1 AGGYGTTIEAGGWHN
16 LTVGDFNGDGRDD
29 IAARQNTGRVWYATS
44 TGAIN
49 GPNLNA
55 HFLELSPGANLST
68 TLFPNPFVVGDFNG
82 DGLEDLG
89 TIANADAGSY
99 ANSVIIGLS
108 QIPPGGIVSMS
119 ASPWI
124 KFDAAGDWVTNS
136 IIGDFNGDGQEETID
151 PNVLYKVADLFGAPQ
166 GARFGQG
173 VVQGQIGVDANIQG
187 GTAQ

>member
-1 AGGYGTTIEAGGWHN
+1 
-16 LTVGDFNGDGRDD
+16 
-29 IAARQNTGRVWYATS
+29 
-44 TGAIN
+44 
-49 GPNLNA
+49 A

-136 IIGDFNGDGQEETID
+136 IIGDFNGDGMDDWTTFDLNSQNAFAALSIGTDFAPPVNMGPLPGETISS
-151 PNVLYKVADLFGAPQ
+151 LSHG
-166 GARFGQG
+166 G
-173 VVQGQIGVDANIQG
+173 V
-187 GTAQ
+187 GTLLPVM